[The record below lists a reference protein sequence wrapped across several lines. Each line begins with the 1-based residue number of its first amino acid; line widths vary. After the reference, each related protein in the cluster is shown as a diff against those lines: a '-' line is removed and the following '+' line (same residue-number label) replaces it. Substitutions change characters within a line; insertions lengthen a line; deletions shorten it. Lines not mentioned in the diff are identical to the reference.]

1 MTLLTGIRVRRVWRY
16 IRHGYPRGAIWG
28 VANPVPIPAVYS
40 PSGNVTCTAGTE
52 VTCVTTTTALTGQ
65 PGQGYFPLIFG
76 VLTFLMGATA
86 SASLV
91 IAARF
96 HNGSDFAQTQTV
108 DTGLLAN
115 NATIAIPVVI
125 IGADATANA
134 SGQLSAQPI
143 EVTALA
149 GTTACTCRA
158 ASSFLAIGL
167 NPGT

>member
-1 MTLLTGIRVRRVWRY
+1 MLLTGIRAKRFWRH

-28 VANPVPIPAVYS
+28 VANPVPVPAVFS
-40 PSGNVTCTAGTE
+40 PANDVTCTAGSE
-52 VTCVTTTTALTGQ
+52 VTVVTTTTALIGQ
-65 PGQGYFPLIFG
+65 PGQGYYPIVFG
-76 VLTFLMGATA
+76 CLVFLMGATA

-91 IAARF
+91 IAARY
-96 HNGSDFAQTQTV
+96 HLGSDFTQTQTV

-125 IGADATANA
+125 VGPDGTANA
-134 SGQLSAQPI
+134 AGKINTAAL